1 MATVVVARRQIV
13 PTLMAPKT
21 VPVRKDTLETDNL
34 AKV

>member
-13 PTLMAPKT
+13 PSLMASKT

>member
-1 MATVVVARRQIV
+1 MAAVVVARMQIV
-13 PTLMAPKT
+13 PSLMAPKT